1 MGAKVDAAISAIGG
15 GVQAVI
21 IAPGGER
28 DVIDDIIAGMHLH
41 LNLHQDHISHTT
53 FTLLYCRP
61 LTSPPI
67 GLTSHTFSSLLSSSH
82 LPSYWIDFS
91 HLLFPSIVLS
101 PPLLLD

>member
-41 LNLHQDHISHTT
+41 LNLDKDHISPITC
-53 FTLLYCRP
+53 TLHYYHP

-67 GLTSHTFSSLLSSSH
+67 GLTSHTFSSLESSLHRSKGWYTI
-82 LPSYWIDFS
+82 PWKCRYKQ
-91 HLLFPSIVLS
+91 
-101 PPLLLD
+101 

>member
-41 LNLHQDHISHTT
+41 LNLHQDHISPIT
-53 FTLLYCRP
+53 FTLLYYRP
-61 LTSPPI
+61 LTPPI
-67 GLTSHTFSSLLSSSH
+67 GLISHTLESSLDMHRSKGWHAIPWKCRYKL
-82 LPSYWIDFS
+82 
-91 HLLFPSIVLS
+91 
-101 PPLLLD
+101 